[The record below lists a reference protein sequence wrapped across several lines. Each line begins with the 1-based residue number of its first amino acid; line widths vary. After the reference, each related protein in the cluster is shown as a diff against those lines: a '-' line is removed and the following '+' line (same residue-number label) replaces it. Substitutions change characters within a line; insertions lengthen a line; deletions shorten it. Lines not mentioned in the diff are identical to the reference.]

1 MERPLRVNESSWDGI
16 VSHKQAR
23 PLLLRVMRKPEG
35 SPELECEIRPL
46 DIPKNP
52 SKEAAL
58 PLTHLCKSPVVTQ
71 ATVGMFFVFHEVGSC
86 IIRGVI
92 SFLEKSHFILLWA
105 KLYSSCHLFPTFSS
119 ASSISCL
126 SSLLDP
132 SCISL
137 PLLFLSQFPVTNTEY
152 MTPLSWRVLVG
163 KKKGGEKLAYLFWMS
178 FIPKSLSKSVIS
190 SFLIGRPSKKGDA
203 KIWNGQD
210 IM

>member
-16 VSHKQAR
+16 VSHKQAG

-86 IIRGVI
+86 IRGVI

-137 PLLFLSQFPVTNTEY
+137 PLLFLSQFPVTITQY

-163 KKKGGEKLAYLFWMS
+163 KKKKEGRNWPIYSGCHSYLKAWAS
-178 FIPKSLSKSVIS
+178 QWSVH
-190 SFLIGRPSKKGDA
+190 FLWEDQVRKVMQRYEMVKT
-203 KIWNGQD
+203 
-210 IM
+210 

>member
-58 PLTHLCKSPVVTQ
+58 SLTHLCKSPVVTQ

-137 PLLFLSQFPVTNTEY
+137 PLLFLSQFPVTITQY

-163 KKKGGEKLAYLFWMS
+163 KKKEGRNWPIYSGCHSYLKAWAS
-178 FIPKSLSKSVIS
+178 QWSVH
-190 SFLIGRPSKKGDA
+190 FLLEDQVRKVMQRYEMVKT
-203 KIWNGQD
+203 
-210 IM
+210 

>member
-16 VSHKQAR
+16 VSHKQAG

-86 IIRGVI
+86 IRGVI

-137 PLLFLSQFPVTNTEY
+137 PLLFLSQFPVTITQY

-163 KKKGGEKLAYLFWMS
+163 KKKKEGRNWPIYSGCHSYLKAWAS
-178 FIPKSLSKSVIS
+178 QWSVH
-190 SFLIGRPSKKGDA
+190 FLREDQVRKVMQRYEMVKT
-203 KIWNGQD
+203 
-210 IM
+210 

>member
-126 SSLLDP
+126 SLSVRSQLYFSP
-132 SCISL
+132 TFISL
-137 PLLFLSQFPVTNTEY
+137 PVSQWLSHSTWH
-152 MTPLSWRVLVG
+152 LWA
-163 KKKGGEKLAYLFWMS
+163 GGS
-178 FIPKSLSKSVIS
+178 
-190 SFLIGRPSKKGDA
+190 
-203 KIWNGQD
+203 
-210 IM
+210 

>member
-137 PLLFLSQFPVTNTEY
+137 PLLFLSQFPVTITQY

-163 KKKGGEKLAYLFWMS
+163 KKKRRGETGLF
-178 FIPKSLSKSVIS
+178 ILDVIHT
-190 SFLIGRPSKKGDA
+190 
-203 KIWNGQD
+203 
-210 IM
+210 

>member
-16 VSHKQAR
+16 VSHKQAG

-86 IIRGVI
+86 IRGVI

-137 PLLFLSQFPVTNTEY
+137 PLLFLSQFPVTITQY
-152 MTPLSWRVLVG
+152 MTPVSWRVSVG
-163 KKKGGEKLAYLFWMS
+163 KKKKEGRNWPIYSGCHSYLKAWAS
-178 FIPKSLSKSVIS
+178 QWSVH
-190 SFLIGRPSKKGDA
+190 FLREDQVRKVMQRYEMVKT
-203 KIWNGQD
+203 
-210 IM
+210 